1 MRLNAMNR
9 RATNP
14 EAMNRPAARP
24 AFLLGALL
32 LATAALSAAAQNS
45 MPPGKGNSFRD
56 TSMVKPPAGARV
68 AIYEFEDLE
77 CPACARAFPIVHA
90 AIERYHIPLVRH
102 DFPLQ
107 MHVWSFDAAV
117 TARFLQDK
125 VSPQKAEEFR
135 RDVFASQ
142 TAIASKDDLENY
154 TRRWFQQHGVQ
165 MPFVMDP
172 YGLLNQEVKSD
183 YTLGERIGLT
193 QTPTIFVVSTKGWTQ
208 IMDPNLLYQAI
219 DTALAETAP
228 APSAKAKT
236 AAHKQSGE

>member
-1 MRLNAMNR
+1 MNR
-9 RATNP
+9 RAKNAAT
-14 EAMNRPAARP
+14 MNRPAARP
-24 AFLLGALL
+24 TFLLAAVLI
-32 LATAALSAAAQNS
+32 ATAAVTAAAQNS
-45 MPPGKGNSFRD
+45 VPPGKGNSFRD

-102 DFPLQ
+102 DFPLK

-117 TARFLQDK
+117 KARFLQDK
-125 VSPQKAEEFR
+125 VSPKVAEEYR
-135 RDVFASQ
+135 ADVFASQ
-142 TAIASKDDLENY
+142 TAIASKDDLEAFS
-154 TRRWFQQHGVQ
+154 RRWFQKHGVA

-172 YGLLNQEVKSD
+172 YGLLDQEVKSD
-183 YTLGERIGLT
+183 YTLGERIGLS

-228 APSAKAKT
+228 APAARPAR
-236 AAHKQSGE
+236 AAHKQAGE

>member
-1 MRLNAMNR
+1 MRPTALNRLPNR
-9 RATNP
+9 TLSLFAT
-14 EAMNRPAARP
+14 
-24 AFLLGALL
+24 LL
-32 LATAALSAAAQNS
+32 LATVLPGQAQNS
-45 MPPGKGNSFRD
+45 APPGKGNSFRD
-56 TSMVKPPAGARV
+56 TSMVKPPAGSRV

-117 TARFLQDK
+117 TARYLQDK
-125 VSPQKAEEFR
+125 KSPQLAEEFR

-154 TRRWFQQHGVQ
+154 TRRWFQQHGVP

-172 YGLLNQEVKSD
+172 TGLFTQEVKSD

-193 QTPTIFVVSTKGWTQ
+193 QTPTIFVVTTKGWTQ
-208 IMDPNLLYQAI
+208 IMDPNLLYQTI
-219 DTALAETAP
+219 DAALAETAP
-228 APSAKAKT
+228 AAAARSAK